1 MSSRRAQDSS
11 EPEEL
16 STNFHD
22 LSILSPHDQEPR
34 SISQHGIGL
43 LQDENMSLAGGFGEG
58 DSILEGDDSF
68 FGNNTEDAT
77 LKYSTTARST
87 RETDEQDRD
96 DEGEDEER
104 NTLRRSVRG
113 NDGFEFGGSMAASTT
128 TRSYDPTPPTA
139 TSSTQRTSG
148 TKEEERERE
157 QDGESEV
164 DGDDDLCIEDDASE
178 EDKQRIKQLR
188 RERDELRM
196 MNKVLRGVV
205 TSLKRTQGNMD
216 NLQAAA
222 NTSHELLDLYSRI
235 CSQAEHT
242 KDLILD
248 PDWKGLDAD
257 EDYLIAR
264 QEAVEAEQER
274 MRREAEAEQERILQA
289 ERERE
294 ERKRREE
301 EDAARRSKSAA
312 GMTRGMGRGM
322 GRGSVGNGVG
332 GAGGRILVRGT
343 RARPTTIS
351 TSTSTRGGRIPT
363 ATSTTNDTSYSF
375 SSTSGS
381 GIPTYNSG
389 LSSAGRGSAAV
400 SGVRGVR
407 GLRSR
412 GGVSGIGRG
421 RGA

>member
-68 FGNNTEDAT
+68 FGNTTVDAT

-104 NTLRRSVRG
+104 NALRRSVKG

-128 TRSYDPTPPTA
+128 TRSYDSTPPTA

-148 TKEEERERE
+148 TKEEEREKE
-157 QDGESEV
+157 QEGENED
-164 DGDDDLCIEDDASE
+164 DGDDDLLIEDDASE

-216 NLQAAA
+216 VRLLSPFRFCLPGTPRLILKADPSISTTQPLLVCVLRRVQNLQAAA

-248 PDWKGLDAD
+248 PDWKGLDAAS
-257 EDYLIAR
+257 LPFLLPISLSFPWWSL
-264 QEAVEAEQER
+264 
-274 MRREAEAEQERILQA
+274 RRGKEPGNNAG
-289 ERERE
+289 
-294 ERKRREE
+294 
-301 EDAARRSKSAA
+301 DSA
-312 GMTRGMGRGM
+312 
-322 GRGSVGNGVG
+322 SEGNANLTFVFVVN
-332 GAGGRILVRGT
+332 RTKIT
-343 RARPTTIS
+343 
-351 TSTSTRGGRIPT
+351 
-363 ATSTTNDTSYSF
+363 
-375 SSTSGS
+375 
-381 GIPTYNSG
+381 
-389 LSSAGRGSAAV
+389 
-400 SGVRGVR
+400 
-407 GLRSR
+407 
-412 GGVSGIGRG
+412 
-421 RGA
+421 